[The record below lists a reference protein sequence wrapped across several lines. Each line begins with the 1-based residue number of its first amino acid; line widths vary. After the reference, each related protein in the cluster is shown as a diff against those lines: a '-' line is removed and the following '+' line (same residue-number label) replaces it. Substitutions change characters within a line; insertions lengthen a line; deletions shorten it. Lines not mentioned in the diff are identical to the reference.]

1 LGEAWKRNALPKLLK
16 KKSFDTIDSGVAYLL
31 VAHQEGTLSSLLEL
45 VFYYPDALES
55 VQEDLL
61 AEMAQWACTKLAL
74 LPETAAKAHK
84 IHQKPPM
91 AMLQA
96 TKNEELTDWAVQA
109 DFSSSICAIT
119 ILRYILDALPSLS
132 PSLTVLLTEKNDLI
146 MLVVTLLHTKP
157 WICPRS
163 DHQHH
168 NNKNTI
174 WLNGQWMPLTDPCK
188 LSTPAA
194 QAWLIIYSLLGYPA
208 CQCRLDLQNNESRRE
223 TVLSLRPLLT
233 PLLIDQ
239 LPVLAA
245 VQRGLEEMALMIGEY
260 ARSPDL
266 PALDYQG
273 STNSSALHLNGSH
286 SSSTSNAEA
295 AKKKV
300 LIVEMNVGVREKLM
314 NQTDWN
320 TVAATIYGNS
330 SQGTHNEAARRR
342 LVGML
347 ETVDMIKESG
357 ELSSSLSSTDKKNNE
372 NILKIHVYYCV
383 DDMKSVNLADI
394 TSNNSSSS
402 SSSSSSC
409 RKGWML
415 WTTYH
420 LPLSPHSEEVA
431 ACNNDNNSVLLRRQ
445 KLQKIGKD
453 DTAMKPLPSVSRFV
467 VVYKG
472 EMVCESVVELPC
484 VEMKDDVASLSGTMW
499 LTIGKL
505 ADKSKVIVQLKVGKS
520 KVKSVKDPGGRGWC
534 VYSPVGGAV
543 SWRVGEE

>member
-16 KKSFDTIDSGVAYLL
+16 KKSFDTVDSGVAYLL
-31 VAHQEGTLSSLLEL
+31 VAHQEGTLTSLLEL
-45 VFYYPDALES
+45 VFYHPDALES

-61 AEMAQWACTKLAL
+61 AEMAQWACTKLAS

-84 IHQKPPM
+84 IYQKPPM
-91 AMLQA
+91 LMLQA

-146 MLVVTLLHTKP
+146 MLVVKLLHTKP
-157 WICPRS
+157 WICPPS
-163 DHQHH
+163 DHPHH
-168 NNKNTI
+168 NNKNKNTI

-208 CQCRLDLQNNESRRE
+208 CQCRLDLQNNENRRE
-223 TVLSLRPLLT
+223 SVLSLRPLLT
-233 PLLIDQ
+233 PLMIDQ

-245 VQRGLEEMALMIGEY
+245 VQRGLEEMALMIGAY
-260 ARSPDL
+260 APSPDL
-266 PALDYQG
+266 PGLDHQG
-273 STNSSALHLNGSH
+273 STSSSPLHLNGSH
-286 SSSTSNAEA
+286 SSGISSNEMA
-295 AKKKV
+295 AKKMV
-300 LIVEMNVGVREKLM
+300 LIVEMNVGVREKFM

-320 TVAATIYGNS
+320 TVADMIHGNY
-330 SQGTHNEAARRR
+330 SQGTSIEAARQR

-347 ETVDMIKESG
+347 ETVDMLKESG
-357 ELSSSLSSTDKKNNE
+357 ELSSSLSSTDKSNNE

-383 DDMKSVNLADI
+383 DDMKSAHLADI
-394 TSNNSSSS
+394 TSNNNNTSSS
-402 SSSSSSC
+402 

-420 LPLSPHSEEVA
+420 LPLSPHSEEVVA
-431 ACNNDNNSVLLRRQ
+431 SNNDIKAVRLRRQ
-445 KLQKIGKD
+445 KLQKLGKD
-453 DTAMKPLPSVSRFV
+453 DTAMRPLPSVSRFV

-484 VEMKDDVASLSGTMW
+484 VEMKDDVASLSGPMW

-505 ADKSKVIVQLKVGKS
+505 VDKSKVIVQLKVGKS